1 MNHTSIVLRELRRRT
16 MILTS
21 FAALSNSVYHFV
33 LTERAYILYIKVIE
47 ANHGVNSLEASNCY
61 FLIGSF
67 YLENNYLKKAMACF
81 RKCLDIRVRQFK
93 LKPTRHESNLEVH
106 LTEED

>member
-1 MNHTSIVLRELRRRT
+1 
-16 MILTS
+16 MILAS
-21 FAALSNSVYHFV
+21 FGALANSVSHFV
-33 LTERAYILYIKVIE
+33 LTEKAYVLYTKVVE

-81 RKCLDIRVRQFK
+81 RKCLDIRVREFK
-93 LKPTRHESNLEVH
+93 LKPSKNFSGGNVYLG
-106 LTEED
+106 D